1 MKFEK
6 KFYTRFGPGEV
17 TWVMKVEDWA
27 IRRDDWLG
35 KLVLTFVVPWL
46 KELWVELKTKETMAD
61 VDAQAEALV
70 DTWESEEPSMQNH
83 THTVIEDPESP
94 LGLSEIRASYDF
106 MDKSS
111 EE

>member
-35 KLVLTFVVPWL
+35 RTVLTFVVPWL
-46 KELWVELKTKETMAD
+46 KELWIELKTKETMAD
-61 VDAQAEALV
+61 VDSQAESLKDAW
-70 DTWESEEPSMQNH
+70 DSDDEFMMEP
-83 THTVIEDPESP
+83 TITEKEDSSNP
-94 LGLSEIRASYDF
+94 LGISEIRI
-106 MDKSS
+106 KSPWDS
-111 EE
+111 